1 VTDATAS
8 HRAYAPESLACAVLT
23 ISDSRT
29 RADDRSG
36 DLIQEQLEAR
46 GHRVVERTIVPDE
59 PAAVRAAVLRGIA
72 RREIDAVL
80 ATGGT
85 GVAPR
90 DGSVEAVAPLL
101 HKRLEGFGELF
112 RSLSLADIGA
122 AAQLSRALAGTAG
135 ATAVFLMPGSS
146 GAVRLALEL
155 LILPELPHVIG
166 QLRRSAAPPDAGPAR

>member
-1 VTDATAS
+1 MSGPSDAPSS

-36 DLIQEQLEAR
+36 DLIQQQLEAA
-46 GHRVVERTIVPDE
+46 GHRVVEREIVRDE
-59 PAAVRAAVLRGIA
+59 PAQVRAAVLRGIA
-72 RREIDAVL
+72 RRGVDAVL

-90 DGSVEAVAPLL
+90 DGSVEAVEPLL
-101 HKRLEGFGELF
+101 YKRLEGFGELF
-112 RSLSLADIGA
+112 RTLSLDDIGP
-122 AAQLSRALAGTAG
+122 AAQLSRAVAGTAG
-135 ATAVFLMPGSS
+135 TTAVFLMPGSS
-146 GAVRLALEL
+146 GAVRLALER

-166 QLRRSAAPPDAGPAR
+166 QLRRQS